1 MRRFTHAAAGAVSGE
16 AVESGDALVLGEV
29 GV

>member
-1 MRRFTHAAAGAVSGE
+1 LRRFTHAGAGAVSGE
-16 AVESGDALVLGEV
+16 AVESDDALVLGEA